1 MDQRFNRLA
10 LLVGTDGLERLK
22 QAHVAVFGL
31 GGVGSWA
38 VEALARSGVGYLT
51 LIDADTVAPSNIN
64 RQLPA
69 LDSTLGMPKTEVMK
83 ARITDINPTA
93 KVEIFTQR
101 YEAAKA
107 LEWDLDRYNW
117 IIDAIDS
124 LSDKAALILQST
136 QREARCRLV
145 SSMGAARRLDPLK
158 VTSGRFTNVTGD
170 ALAAALRRYFRR
182 RHIFPQKKFTCIFS
196 TEQPIA
202 PIDPRCSP
210 GVDNDGGMLYD
221 KVAVNG
227 ASCTVTTAF
236 GMALAST
243 VINGILKTQQSK

>member
-1 MDQRFNRLA
+1 MNQRFNRLA
-10 LLVGTDGLERLK
+10 LLVGTDGLDKL
-22 QAHVAVFGL
+22 QNAHVAVFGL

-38 VEALARSGVGYLT
+38 VEALARSGVGHLT
-51 LIDADTVAPSNIN
+51 LVDADTVALSNIN

-83 ARITDINPTA
+83 ARVAEINPDA
-93 KVEIFTQR
+93 VVETFTQR

-107 LEWDLDRYNW
+107 GEWDVDRFDW
-117 IIDAIDS
+117 VIDAIDS
-124 LSDKAALILQST
+124 LSDKAALILQCT
-136 QREARCRLV
+136 RREAQCRLV

-158 VTSGRFTNVTGD
+158 VTAGRFADVTGD

-182 RHIFPQKKFTCIFS
+182 HQMFPQKKFACIYS
-196 TEQPIA
+196 TEQPL
-202 PIDPRCSP
+202 PPVEPERSP
-210 GVDNDGGMLYD
+210 GADTDGGMLFN

-227 ASCTVTTAF
+227 ASCAVTAAF

-243 VINGILKTQQSK
+243 VINGILKGKPNK